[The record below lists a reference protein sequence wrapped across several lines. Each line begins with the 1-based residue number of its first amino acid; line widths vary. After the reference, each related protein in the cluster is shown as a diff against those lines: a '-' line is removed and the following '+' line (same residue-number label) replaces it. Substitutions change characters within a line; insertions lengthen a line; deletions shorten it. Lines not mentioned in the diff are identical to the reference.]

1 MLKVTS
7 DTTSIRSVA
16 VIGSGLAGLTASILL
31 GQLGHSVTVF
41 EKSRGPGGR
50 MASKRVG
57 SGSADVGAQYFTA
70 RNPEFLSFLQRW
82 AGSDAFREWPAR
94 FRFQDDTL
102 NWQPFPEEKRYVGVP
117 RMTAITRAL
126 SAHVDVTARVR
137 IERLERSGNKWQLV
151 CTEGLNHGV
160 FDQVIITAPPA
171 QARELLLASQLDGL
185 AEELENPV
193 DQILPCWAVAAHFS
207 EPPDVNADA
216 MRPHSEVLYWVA
228 NNSSKPGRNDSG
240 QWWVLH
246 ATPEWTKA
254 HVDAEPGHVSN
265 ALVGEFAALTGA
277 DARPDETVAH
287 RWLYARS
294 AWSSQPGYR
303 YDAENGVGLAGDW
316 LAGGR
321 VEGAWESATRLVA
334 AIR

>member
-16 VIGSGLAGLTASILL
+16 VIGSGLAGLTAAILL

-57 SGSADVGAQYFTA
+57 RGSADVGAQYFTA

-82 AGSDAFREWPAR
+82 AGSDAFLEWPAR

-126 SAHVDVTARVR
+126 SAHVEVTAQVR
-137 IERLERSGNKWQLV
+137 IERLERSGNQWQLV

-185 AEELENPV
+185 AKELEKQTPCAHTLRCSTG
-193 DQILPCWAVAAHFS
+193 LPTIPPSRAGMIPANGGYYMPPRSGPRPMWIQSQAMSVTYWWA
-207 EPPDVNADA
+207 
-216 MRPHSEVLYWVA
+216 
-228 NNSSKPGRNDSG
+228 NSQR
-240 QWWVLH
+240 
-246 ATPEWTKA
+246 
-254 HVDAEPGHVSN
+254 
-265 ALVGEFAALTGA
+265 
-277 DARPDETVAH
+277 
-287 RWLYARS
+287 
-294 AWSSQPGYR
+294 
-303 YDAENGVGLAGDW
+303 
-316 LAGGR
+316 
-321 VEGAWESATRLVA
+321 
-334 AIR
+334 